1 VTTGKTAQLPT
12 DRRRSTR
19 AKVVAGTLALGA
31 LGALFA
37 CLEAT
42 QITVDLATDTSV
54 CTAGRTRFTLRVGS
68 PGTDLRSLDADV
80 RQYDG
85 AVTECP
91 VDLGTASIGTFAI
104 TPKDS
109 DARTS
114 GQKIEV
120 ALRTSGDPSLC
131 DDRDAE
137 AYRKD
142 KTCIL
147 VRRRISFVPH
157 KGLLLPAYFDDRCL
171 GVPCEEDQSCFRGK
185 CVDATVT
192 CDADGVCRIPAE
204 RLAQSAYRDP
214 ARPVGGVVN
223 DAGVLVFPDGAT
235 TSTDGASTTPDGSPL
250 DPDSASTDG
259 SSSSDASFP
268 DGNSTDSAVTPDTSL
283 PDSGTFVDAAA
294 DGGLSG
300 GVDFNCTRCTGTATP
315 TCCGNATL
323 TMFTC
328 KAMCGPGENVCNG
341 AARACMPQA
350 IE

>member
-1 VTTGKTAQLPT
+1 MTTGKTAQLPT

-19 AKVVAGTLALGA
+19 AKVVAGTLALGGLA
-31 LGALFA
+31 ALFA

-214 ARPVGGVVN
+214 ARPVASDSGT
-223 DAGVLVFPDGAT
+223 DGAT
-235 TSTDGASTTPDGSPL
+235 TTADGSPL
-250 DPDSASTDG
+250 DPDG
-259 SSSSDASFP
+259 SSDANNTKDGTGGDASTSLDAGLDSTP
-268 DGNSTDSAVTPDTSL
+268 DGAQA
-283 PDSGTFVDAAA
+283 DA
-294 DGGLSG
+294 GLKGDAS
-300 GVDFNCTRCTGTATP
+300 FNCDLCRSTTFTRCCGNPMATAFECKTACQSGEIDCTGTALR
-315 TCCGNATL
+315 TCMVT
-323 TMFTC
+323 
-328 KAMCGPGENVCNG
+328 AMPVE
-341 AARACMPQA
+341 
-350 IE
+350 

>member
-1 VTTGKTAQLPT
+1 MV
-12 DRRRSTR
+12 
-19 AKVVAGTLALGA
+19 GTFALGA
-31 LGALFA
+31 LGTLFA

-114 GQKIEV
+114 AQKIEV
-120 ALRTSGDPSLC
+120 ALRTSGDPGLC
-131 DDRDAE
+131 DDRDPE
-137 AYRKD
+137 AYKKD

-214 ARPVGGVVN
+214 SRPVGGVVN

-235 TSTDGASTTPDGSPL
+235 TSTDGATTTSDGSPL
-250 DPDSASTDG
+250 DPDG
-259 SSSSDASFP
+259 SSSSDASSTKDGTGGDANSSLDATLDPDSAPPVDSGAP
-268 DGNSTDSAVTPDTSL
+268 DGAQA
-283 PDSGTFVDAAA
+283 DA
-294 DGGLSG
+294 GLSG
-300 GVDFNCTRCTGTATP
+300 GVDFNCTRCIGTMTP
-315 TCCGNATL
+315 ICCGNATL
-323 TMFTC
+323 TLFAC
-328 KAMCGPGENVCNG
+328 KVACAPGENMCTG
-341 AARACMPQA
+341 ALRACTPQA

>member
-1 VTTGKTAQLPT
+1 M
-12 DRRRSTR
+12 
-19 AKVVAGTLALGA
+19 AGALALGA
-31 LGALFA
+31 LGTLFA

-54 CTAGRTRFTLRVGS
+54 CTAGRTRFSLRVGS

-91 VDLGTASIGTFAI
+91 VDIGTANIGTFAI

-109 DARTS
+109 DARTAP
-114 GQKIEV
+114 QKIEV
-120 ALRTSGDPSLC
+120 ALRTSGDPGLC

-192 CDADGVCRIPAE
+192 CDSDSVCRIPAE

-214 ARPVGGVVN
+214 TRPVGGVVN
-223 DAGVLVFPDGAT
+223 DSGVLVFPDGAT
-235 TSTDGASTTPDGSPL
+235 TSTDGATVSSDGAPVGSDGAALEL
-250 DPDSASTDG
+250 DGASSDG
-259 SSSSDASFP
+259 SSSSDGSPQDGSSDSGSPVDTGTGPTP
-268 DGNSTDSAVTPDTSL
+268 DAGPDASTD
-283 PDSGTFVDAAA
+283 
-294 DGGLSG
+294 GGSG
-300 GVDFNCTRCTGTATP
+300 GPNFDCSKCTAPNPSCCGSAGNTVFNCRPMCLAGE
-315 TCCGNATL
+315 
-323 TMFTC
+323 MDC
-328 KAMCGPGENVCNG
+328 KG
-341 AARACMPQA
+341 AAKICNAVIM
-350 IE
+350 E

>member
-1 VTTGKTAQLPT
+1 M
-12 DRRRSTR
+12 
-19 AKVVAGTLALGA
+19 VAGTVALGA
-31 LGALFA
+31 LGTLFA

-114 GQKIEV
+114 AQKIEV
-120 ALRTSGDPSLC
+120 ALRTSGDPGLC
-131 DDRDAE
+131 DDRDPE
-137 AYRKD
+137 AYKKD

-157 KGLLLPAYFDDRCL
+157 KGLMLPAYFDDRCL

-214 ARPVGGVVN
+214 SRPVGASDSGVDGPLGETGPAVDGSQSPDATSGTDATT
-223 DAGVLVFPDGAT
+223 DAGTDATPTTDSGA
-235 TSTDGASTTPDGSPL
+235 DAGLKG
-250 DPDSASTDG
+250 
-259 SSSSDASFP
+259 DASF
-268 DGNSTDSAVTPDTSL
+268 
-283 PDSGTFVDAAA
+283 
-294 DGGLSG
+294 
-300 GVDFNCTRCTGTATP
+300 NCDLCSKTAFTR
-315 TCCGNATL
+315 CCGNATSSAFECKTACAAGEMDCTGQAL
-323 TMFTC
+323 RTC
-328 KAMCGPGENVCNG
+328 MITAVPVE
-341 AARACMPQA
+341 
-350 IE
+350 